1 VTTTVWAPYVS
12 AVLNGSAL
20 TGKVTKARVVSTFGD
35 PVSKLYA
42 TVYPEP
48 TTWAQGQTLTVAL
61 GGGSHNVLRGSGTI
75 FQGDNTNS
83 GPHFELVGRGPLF
96 KAQRYRNNNTS
107 GLTLADLTGGPATDE
122 AITRAVLDVAG
133 VSYVF
138 GNIGGTGIIRGTL
151 APSAYTWRF
160 GETALEY
167 LARLSQASLG
177 YQVIESIGGDVLRVQ
192 ASSRP
197 NTTST
202 VTLTEGVDIFEGG
215 HVQKHVFGKYDAVT
229 VTGFDYGTGDGAV
242 EFSNPNPVPAG
253 VEPYI
258 YASPMI
264 ERALEADPGSG
275 ISAEAVN
282 AFVFAQVTVE
292 QIRVSNITTPRDDVF
307 GPGQTHTIT
316 SARLGLSAALLRLVA
331 VTCEVDSGWFTQTL
345 EYIGGGTTTGGYT
358 GP

>member
-1 VTTTVWAPYVS
+1 MTTSVWTPYVS
-12 AVLNGSAL
+12 AVLNGTAL
-20 TGKVTKARVVSTFGD
+20 TGKVTKARVVSTFSD
-35 PVSKLYA
+35 PVAKLYA

-48 TTWAQGQTLTVAL
+48 TTWTQGQSLTLAL
-61 GGGSHNVLRGSGTI
+61 GGGQHNVLRGSGSV
-75 FQGDNTNS
+75 FEGDNLNV
-83 GPHFELVGRGPLF
+83 GPDFELVARGPLI

-107 GLTLADLTGGPATDE
+107 GLTLVDLTGGPATDE
-122 AITRAVLDVAG
+122 AITRAVLTGAG
-133 VSYVF
+133 VPYVS
-138 GNIGGTGIIRGTL
+138 GNIGGTGIVRGTL
-151 APSAYTWRF
+151 APAAYTWRF

-202 VTLTEGVDIFEGG
+202 VTLTEGVDIFDGG
-215 HVQKHVFGKYDAVT
+215 HTQKQTFGKYDAVT
-229 VTGFDYGTGDGAV
+229 VTGFDYGEGAGPV
-242 EFSNPNPVPAG
+242 EFSNPDPIPAG
-253 VEPYI
+253 VDPYV

-275 ISAEAVN
+275 VSAEAVN

-292 QIRVSNITTPRDDVF
+292 QIRVSNISTPRDDVF

-316 SARLGLSAALLRLVA
+316 SPRLGLSNALLRLIA
-331 VTCEVDSGWFTQTL
+331 VTCEVNSGWFTQTL